1 MGRRVAANQPPNLLS
16 VPPPEIEI
24 ESFKSCVETSSKF
37 GSVINTH
44 LLAQRD
50 DQLVHLGEQLIGI

>member
-16 VPPPEIEI
+16 VPPPEIE
-24 ESFKSCVETSSKF
+24 SFKRCVETSSKF

-50 DQLVHLGEQLIGI
+50 YQLVYLGEQLIGI